1 MATGDDERV
10 SFLGRL
16 LPPGF
21 VARSLLIGVGGQVPF
36 ERGEWVDALVI
47 VEVGQVELEG
57 VDGSRARFASGAVL
71 YLDRLPL
78 RLLRNPGST
87 VAVLVGVSRRR
98 GHATS

>member
-1 MATGDDERV
+1 MAVEDDERV
-10 SFLGRL
+10 SFLGRP
-16 LPPGF
+16 LPAGF
-21 VARSLLIGVGGQVPF
+21 VARSLLIGVGGQLPF
-36 ERGEWVDALVI
+36 DSSEWADALVI

-87 VAVLVGVSRRR
+87 VAVLVGVSRVR

>member
-1 MATGDDERV
+1 MAVGDHERV
-10 SFLGRL
+10 SFLGRP
-16 LPPGF
+16 LPAGF
-21 VARSLLIGVGGQVPF
+21 VARSMLIGVGGQVPF
-36 ERGEWVDALVI
+36 DGSEWADALVI

-78 RLLRNPGST
+78 RLLRNPGPT

-98 GHATS
+98 GRATS